1 MKQVEVI
8 IVGQGIAGTVTAIEL
23 LRKNINFIIVD
34 EGQGH
39 TASFT
44 AGAVLNNYHLRQDRP
59 IHQHQ
64 KTFEKAIGYYVTLEK
79 ELEIP
84 LIEDKPIIRLSQHGT
99 KKLAHWHIPYQQVTE
114 GYTYFLNARYLLGHL
129 RELLDRKEKLVEAR
143 WSFQDTTM
151 DKAGII
157 WNGYHARYLVLC
169 EGAAARNN
177 PMLVSQ
183 NWNKNKGDALILSI
197 PGLDQ
202 GYIYQLGEQRLVPLG
217 DEQFWLG
224 TQHIWEFDE
233 LEADRHWAEIQLEQ
247 LGKML
252 ALPFE
257 PIAHL
262 YAERPT
268 TPGQEPILRFIDE
281 HGRIAVINGLGSKGF
296 IRAATLIP
304 DFIQNELFRST
315 RNN

>member
-8 IVGQGIAGTVTAIEL
+8 IIGQGIAGTIAAIEL
-23 LRKNINFIIVD
+23 LKKKIDFIIVD
-34 EGQGH
+34 EGHAH

-59 IHQHQ
+59 IHRYQQ
-64 KTFEKAIGYYVTLEK
+64 TFEKAIGYYIALEK
-79 ELEIP
+79 ELGIP
-84 LIEDKPIIRLSQHGT
+84 LIESKPIIQLSQHGT
-99 KKLAHWHIPYQQVTE
+99 KKLVHWHIPYRQVTE
-114 GYTYFLNARYLLGHL
+114 GYTYFLNARYLLSHM
-129 RELLDRKEKLVEAR
+129 RDLLDQKGRLVEAH
-143 WSFQDTTM
+143 WSLQDTTA
-151 DKAGII
+151 DEAGVV
-157 WNGYHARYLVLC
+157 WNRYQARYLVLC

-177 PMLVSQ
+177 PVLASQ
-183 NWNKNKGDALILSI
+183 KWNKNKGDALILSI

-217 DEQFWLG
+217 NEQFWLG

-247 LGKML
+247 LGKVL

-257 PIAHL
+257 PMAHL

-281 HGRIAVINGLGSKGF
+281 YDRVAVINGLGSKGF

-304 DFIQNELFRST
+304 DFIQNELFGST